1 MSALTYL
8 TLGSL
13 AGQRT
18 ARDRDRLFERQVGIR
33 SVFGAAR
40 PERAVGRGS
49 ARPGW
54 SDRVWNRRQGP
65 HCRRAPFD
73 PRSALRAWDSDSGT
87 AGEGQSNRSCPDRVL
102 SPTATSALPANSR
115 RSAFGAARPDSEGG
129 RGVERSDGSGIVV
142 RVEPVAL
149 GRVDASVLMSAVS
162 KWRGM
167 SRDSLQRAQGGARF
181 LRRSSPE
188 RQIGGA
194 RCPLHHSSGRT
205 SVKNRTIRVPR

>member
-1 MSALTYL
+1 VPGIGRWARRFCRLSEGRDCND
-8 TLGSL
+8 LGL
-13 AGQRT
+13 
-18 ARDRDRLFERQVGIR
+18 
-33 SVFGAAR
+33 
-40 PERAVGRGS
+40 
-49 ARPGW
+49 
-54 SDRVWNRRQGP
+54 GP
-65 HCRRAPFD
+65 P
-73 PRSALRAWDSDSGT
+73 P
-87 AGEGQSNRSCPDRVL
+87 
-102 SPTATSALPANSR
+102 ATTSLPANSR
-115 RSAFGAARPDSEGG
+115 FDPRSSLRAQIGLFGERVGTSRLVRSGSGTDVSVRADGELLIRSAFGAARPDSEGG